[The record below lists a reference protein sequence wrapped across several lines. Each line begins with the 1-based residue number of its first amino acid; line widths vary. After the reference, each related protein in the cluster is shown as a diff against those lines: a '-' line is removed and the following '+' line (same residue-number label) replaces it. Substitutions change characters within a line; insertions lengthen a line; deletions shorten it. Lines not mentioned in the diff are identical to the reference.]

1 MPAMQRQ
8 LAPSVVKVE
17 RSSAVIAAT
26 RREATSPARTHV
38 SQQSKQQQRKP
49 RKALASRT
57 AHTAGIV
64 GAKHGKK
71 DATTA
76 QASMKKS
83 RRYRPGT
90 VALREIRRLQ
100 TTTTPLL
107 RRAPFRRLVRE
118 VSEQHQNKAVR
129 FQLSAIE
136 AIQEAAEAY
145 VISVLEDANICALHA
160 NRVTAMPKDLQLAR
174 RLRGDRA

>member
-26 RREATSPARTHV
+26 RRETTSPVRTHV
-38 SQQSKQQQRKP
+38 AQSKQHKKP

-118 VSEQHQNKAVR
+118 VSEQYQHKAVR

>member
-26 RREATSPARTHV
+26 RRETTSPARTHV
-38 SQQSKQQQRKP
+38 NQSKQQQKKP

-76 QASMKKS
+76 QAGMKKS

-118 VSEQHQNKAVR
+118 VSEQYQNRAVR
-129 FQLSAIE
+129 FQLTAIE

-145 VISVLEDANICALHA
+145 VISVLEDTNICALHA

>member
-26 RREATSPARTHV
+26 RRETTSPARTHV
-38 SQQSKQQQRKP
+38 AQSKQQQKKP

-64 GAKHGKK
+64 GAKRGKK

-76 QASMKKS
+76 QAGMKS

-118 VSEQHQNKAVR
+118 VSEQYQHKAVR